1 MWIEIVQQQYKK
13 ERNRVEARESLVDR
27 NTVMR
32 MTMATGSVEARESL
46 VDRNTRIFSKAYPA
60 PVVEARESLVDR
72 NLLFCTLFSKK
83 MVEAR
88 ESLVD
93 RNRQETGVSRKSGT
107 SRLARALWIEIE
119 YHRCG
124 NSGPAV
130 EARESLVD
138 RNKCLL

>member
-72 NLLFCTLFSKK
+72 N
-83 MVEAR
+83 
-88 ESLVD
+88 
-93 RNRQETGVSRKSGT
+93 RQETGVSRKSGT

>member
-1 MWIEIVQQQYKK
+1 MWIEIDQWAGTSKADFI
-13 ERNRVEARESLVDR
+13 VEARESLVDR
-27 NTVMR
+27 NGR
-32 MTMATGSVEARESL
+32 GKL
-46 VDRNTRIFSKAYPA
+46 KGGPCD
-60 PVVEARESLVDR
+60 VEARESLVDR

>member
-1 MWIEIVQQQYKK
+1 MLSRTIFSTRPSRLARALWIEI
-13 ERNRVEARESLVDR
+13 L
-27 NTVMR
+27 
-32 MTMATGSVEARESL
+32 
-46 VDRNTRIFSKAYPA
+46 IFCSMYSSKP
-60 PVVEARESLVDR
+60 VEARESLVDR